1 MAAKAAGRRHRLKF
15 DDSILKA
22 FLAVSKEVVAE
33 TGSGDELSRK
43 IYASYRQFRELI
55 IDWNGIAEG
64 AYQNSRR
71 LG

>member
-64 AYQNSRR
+64 AYQSSRR
-71 LG
+71 LA